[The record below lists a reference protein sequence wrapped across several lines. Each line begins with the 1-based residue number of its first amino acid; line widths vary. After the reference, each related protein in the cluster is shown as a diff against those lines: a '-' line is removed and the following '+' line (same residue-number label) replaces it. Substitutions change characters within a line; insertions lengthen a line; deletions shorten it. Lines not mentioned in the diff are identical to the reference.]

1 MNGLRVSAF
10 KVATKALTASAV
22 PLLMP
27 LALGFPAAWHVQT
40 PPSWTQ
46 TRCTAPGCP
55 RCCCCCCC
63 RHSGWAQH
71 RPLCIPQ
78 WHPGWAAAPV
88 VFAASGKRAIGPPI
102 RTRKRSVVEG
112 KRGICERKKGEG
124 RREKGGGCSATFE
137 TVRAAARVA
146 NSSAFAL
153 SSVMSVGAGS
163 LLHTTSRTQGA
174 RGSQRFMT
182 L

>member
-124 RREKGGGCSATFE
+124 RREKGGGVQRPLKRYEQRRVWQTAVLLLSPPSCRWGPAVCCTRHQGRRE
-137 TVRAAARVA
+137 RGAA
-146 NSSAFAL
+146 S
-153 SSVMSVGAGS
+153 GS
-163 LLHTTSRTQGA
+163 
-174 RGSQRFMT
+174 
-182 L
+182 